1 MTKKKSNRREQEIPN
16 QDGPRSRSQRQSIRA
31 KAKQG
36 HEECAYCGRMQPGC
50 KLTDL
55 PELGGLVLVCPQCR
69 KLKGVKE
76 C

>member
-31 KAKQG
+31 VAKRG

-50 KLTDL
+50 KLTNFS
-55 PELGGLVLVCPQCR
+55 ELGGLVLVCSQCR
-69 KLKGVKE
+69 KLKGIE
-76 C
+76 